1 MGFLEALLALC
12 FLIFFHELGHF
23 CVARYFGVFVEVFS
37 IGFGPKILTKKIGQT
52 KYAISAI
59 PLGGYVK
66 LKGQD
71 DLDPLKKDSA
81 NDSFSTKPTYQKMLI
96 LFAGP
101 FFNFILAF
109 IIYLIVGSMG
119 VKTLSPKLDSPK
131 ENSPASVAKLQKG
144 DIILS
149 IDGKQIHSW
158 EDIAIAIANAKET
171 KEGDKKFV
179 PLNFVI
185 KRESSDSN
193 NFKDSK
199 ISKDSKDSKEKDL
212 TSNDS
217 NATQQIL
224 ELKIAPQIALTKN
237 MFNEEISRPIIGI
250 TPLGEIIE
258 QKFGGFGLV
267 AFAFDECKK
276 SSVMIFEGIKKLV
289 LGVIPLGEIGGV
301 VGIVN
306 IMADIAPSGFV
317 AFGLLVALISI
328 NLAVLN
334 LLPIPALDGGQMLIT
349 LYEGLSKKPI
359 NEQVLYI
366 ITIAGWSL
374 LLGLMLLGLYNDF
387 SRIFPDSLQALPRIE
402 P

>member
-23 CVARYFGVFVEVFS
+23 CVARYFGVCVEVFS

-81 NDSFSTKPTYQKMLI
+81 NDSFSTKPAYQKMLI

-109 IIYLIVGSMG
+109 IIYLIVGTMG
-119 VKTLSPKLDSPK
+119 VKTLSPKLDTPK
-131 ENSPASVAKLQKG
+131 ENSPASAAKLQKG
-144 DIILS
+144 DVILS

-158 EDIAIAIANAKET
+158 EDIAIAIANAKEI
-171 KEGDKKFV
+171 KDGDKK
-179 PLNFVI
+179 LAELTFVI
-185 KRESSDSN
+185 KRESSEISQKNDSTI
-193 NFKDSK
+193 K
-199 ISKDSKDSKEKDL
+199 
-212 TSNDS
+212 DS

-224 ELKIAPQIALTKN
+224 EIKIAPQITLTKN

-250 TPLGEIIE
+250 TPLGEVIE

-267 AFAFDECKK
+267 AFALDECKK

>member
-1 MGFLEALLALC
+1 
-12 FLIFFHELGHF
+12 
-23 CVARYFGVFVEVFS
+23 
-37 IGFGPKILTKKIGQT
+37 
-52 KYAISAI
+52 
-59 PLGGYVK
+59 
-66 LKGQD
+66 
-71 DLDPLKKDSA
+71 
-81 NDSFSTKPTYQKMLI
+81 
-96 LFAGP
+96 
-101 FFNFILAF
+101 
-109 IIYLIVGSMG
+109 
-119 VKTLSPKLDSPK
+119 
-131 ENSPASVAKLQKG
+131 
-144 DIILS
+144 
-149 IDGKQIHSW
+149 
-158 EDIAIAIANAKET
+158 
-171 KEGDKKFV
+171 
-179 PLNFVI
+179 
-185 KRESSDSN
+185 
-193 NFKDSK
+193 
-199 ISKDSKDSKEKDL
+199 
-212 TSNDS
+212 
-217 NATQQIL
+217 
-224 ELKIAPQIALTKN
+224 

-250 TPLGEIIE
+250 TPLGEVIE

-267 AFAFDECKK
+267 VFAFDECKK

-334 LLPIPALDGGQMLIT
+334 LLPIPALDGGQILIT
-349 LYEGLSKKPI
+349 VYEGLSKKPI